1 MRPSNSGI
9 GVSPYLPGGSPPA
22 RARAAA
28 ASGLE
33 TDLAVSAPGL
43 LASLRIRD
51 FVSLTKPRVVLM
63 IVVTTAVAFHLGSAA
78 RPDWVQLWHTLAG
91 TALAAGGTLALNQF
105 LERVSDALMWRTRD
119 RPLPSGRLTPN
130 EALWF
135 GGLALAIG
143 LGYLTIMVGW
153 LAGAVTLAT
162 ASLYLGLYTPLKR
175 WTPLCT
181 LVGAIP
187 GALPPVTG
195 WAAAQGKLA
204 VGAAVLFAILFF
216 WQIPHTLAI
225 ARLYQADYARAG
237 IRVMPVVHP
246 DGVSTDRQ
254 MVVGCLAL
262 LIMALVPTLVTLTGW
277 VYFVGAC
284 VLGLAFLAC
293 GVRHALAPSR
303 NSARWMVLAS
313 VLYLPVLL
321 ALMVLDKAA

>member
-1 MRPSNSGI
+1 MTR
-9 GVSPYLPGGSPPA
+9 YLPSGSPPSGA
-22 RARAAA
+22 PTAP

-33 TDLAVSAPGL
+33 TALAVSAPGH
-43 LASLRIRD
+43 LASLRVRD

-63 IVVTTAVAFHLGSAA
+63 IVVTTAVAYHLGSAA
-78 RPDWVQLWHTLAG
+78 RPDWMQLWQTLAG

-105 LERVSDALMWRTRD
+105 LERVSDGLMWRTKD
-119 RPLPSGRLTPN
+119 RPLPSGRLRPN

-143 LGYLTIMVGW
+143 LGYLTIAVGW

-162 ASLYLGLYTPLKR
+162 AGLYLGLYTPLKR

-181 LVGAIP
+181 VVGAIP

-195 WAAAQGKLA
+195 WAAAQGKLG
-204 VGAAVLFAILFF
+204 VGAAVLFAILFC

-237 IRVMPVVHP
+237 IRVMPVVYP
-246 DGVSTDRQ
+246 DGISTDRQ

-262 LIMALVPTLVTLTGW
+262 WIVALVPTLVTLTGW

-284 VLGLAFLAC
+284 VLGVAFLAC
-293 GVRHALAPSR
+293 GVSHALAPSR
-303 NSARWMVLAS
+303 NSARRMVLAS

-321 ALMVLDKAA
+321 ALMVLNKAA

>member
-1 MRPSNSGI
+1 MRPSNSGV
-9 GVSPYLPGGSPPA
+9 GVSPYLPSGSSPA

-28 ASGLE
+28 SGLE
-33 TDLAVSAPGL
+33 TELAVSAPGL
-43 LASLRIRD
+43 LASLRVRD

-78 RPDWVQLWHTLAG
+78 RPDWMQLGHTLAG

-119 RPLPSGRLTPN
+119 RALPSGRLAPN

-143 LGYLTIMVGW
+143 LGYLTIAVGW
-153 LAGAVTLAT
+153 LVGAVTLAT

-175 WTPLCT
+175 WTALCT
-181 LVGAIP
+181 VVGAIP

-195 WAAAQGKLA
+195 WAAAQGKLG
-204 VGAAVLFAILFF
+204 VGAAVLFMILFC

-237 IRVMPVVHP
+237 IRVMPVVYP

-262 LIMALVPTLVTLTGW
+262 LIVALVPTLVTLTGW
-277 VYFVGAC
+277 VYFMGAG

>member
-1 MRPSNSGI
+1 MT
-9 GVSPYLPGGSPPA
+9 PYLPSGPPPSGA
-22 RARAAA
+22 RTAP

-33 TDLAVSAPGL
+33 TALTVPAPGH
-43 LASLRIRD
+43 LASLRVTD

-63 IVVTTAVAFHLGSAA
+63 IVVTTAVAYHLGSAA
-78 RPDWVQLWHTLAG
+78 RPDWMQLWQTLVG

-105 LERVSDALMWRTRD
+105 LERVSDGLMWRTQD

-143 LGYLTIMVGW
+143 LGYLTIAVGW

-162 ASLYLGLYTPLKR
+162 AGLYLGLYTPLKR

-181 LVGAIP
+181 VVGAIP

-195 WAAAQGKLA
+195 WAAAQGKLG
-204 VGAAVLFAILFF
+204 VGAAVLFAILFC

-237 IRVMPVVHP
+237 IRVMPVVYP
-246 DGVSTDRQ
+246 DGISTDRQ

-262 LIMALVPTLVTLTGW
+262 WIVALVPTLVTLTGW

-284 VLGLAFLAC
+284 VLGVAFLAC
-293 GVRHALAPSR
+293 GVSHALAPSR
-303 NSARWMVLAS
+303 NSARRMVLAS

>member
-1 MRPSNSGI
+1 MT
-9 GVSPYLPGGSPPA
+9 PYLPSGPPPSGA
-22 RARAAA
+22 RTAP

-33 TDLAVSAPGL
+33 TALAVSAPGH
-43 LASLRIRD
+43 LASLRVRD

-63 IVVTTAVAFHLGSAA
+63 IVVTTAVAYHLGSAA
-78 RPDWVQLWHTLAG
+78 RPDWMQLWQTLVG

-105 LERVSDALMWRTRD
+105 LERVSDGLMWRTQD

-143 LGYLTIMVGW
+143 LGYLTIAVGW

-162 ASLYLGLYTPLKR
+162 AGLYLGLYTPLKR

-181 LVGAIP
+181 VVGAIP

-195 WAAAQGKLA
+195 WAAAQGKLG
-204 VGAAVLFAILFF
+204 VGAAVLFAILFC

-237 IRVMPVVHP
+237 IRVMPVVYP
-246 DGVSTDRQ
+246 DGISTDRQ

-262 LIMALVPTLVTLTGW
+262 WIVALVPTLVTLTGW

-284 VLGLAFLAC
+284 VLGVAFLAC
-293 GVRHALAPSR
+293 GVSHALAPSR
-303 NSARWMVLAS
+303 NSARRMVLAS

-321 ALMVLDKAA
+321 ALMVLDKVA

>member
-1 MRPSNSGI
+1 MT
-9 GVSPYLPGGSPPA
+9 PYLPSGSPPSGA
-22 RARAAA
+22 RTAPAN
-28 ASGLE
+28 GLE
-33 TDLAVSAPGL
+33 TALAVSAPGL
-43 LASLRIRD
+43 LASIRVRD

-63 IVVTTAVAFHLGSAA
+63 IVVTTAVAFHLGSTA
-78 RPDWVQLWHTLAG
+78 RPNWMQLWHTLAG

-143 LGYLTIMVGW
+143 LGYLTIVVGW

-181 LVGAIP
+181 VLGAIP

-195 WAAAQGKLA
+195 WAAAQGKLG
-204 VGAAVLFAILFF
+204 VGAAVLFAILFC

-237 IRVMPVVHP
+237 IRVMPVVYP
-246 DGVSTDRQ
+246 DGISTDRQ
-254 MVVGCLAL
+254 MVAGCLAL
-262 LIMALVPTLVTLTGW
+262 WFVALVPTVVTLTGW

-284 VLGLAFLAC
+284 VLGVAFLAC
-293 GVRHALAPSR
+293 GVSHALAPSR
-303 NSARWMVLAS
+303 NSARRMLLAS
-313 VLYLPVLL
+313 VLYLPALL
-321 ALMVLDKAA
+321 ALMVLDKA